1 MPAIAAAIYSNG
13 YHPFFIGFLS
23 CIGAAALLQSLP
35 PPMKGEPQLTP
46 AQRLL
51 YGTDKKLTPAQRWQK
66 ALKKVK
72 AATIFQNLLAE
83 IPTAEDSH
91 AENRKKYRKSNKSRN
106 CRKSRNAKEFRKPK
120 RSRKYRKYRT
130 FRKSKHEGG
139 VGCCVFQGPEKLT
152 HREMSIPP
160 SPP

>member
-13 YHPFFIGFLS
+13 YHPFFIGFLN

-51 YGTDKKLTPAQRWQK
+51 YGPDKKLTPAQRWQK

-91 AENRKKYRKSNKSRN
+91 AEKRKKSLCDIDLEETEDDAVRR
-106 CRKSRNAKEFRKPK
+106 E
-120 RSRKYRKYRT
+120 
-130 FRKSKHEGG
+130 
-139 VGCCVFQGPEKLT
+139 VFVANFNRQSST
-152 HREMSIPP
+152 P
-160 SPP
+160 SGSHV